1 MSQTA
6 EILRLT
12 PAAAELPEWESKID
26 LIRRTVAAGATADEL
41 ELFFH
46 QARRAGLDPLAKQ
59 IYFVKRQGKGVIQVG
74 IDGLRLIAD
83 RTGQYAG
90 SDDADFSATNDR
102 GFPSAAKV
110 VVYKMVAGQRCPFSA
125 TARWDEYYPGD
136 SQGFQWKRMP
146 HAMLSKCAEA
156 LALRKAFPADMS
168 GLYVHEEME
177 QAGSNEIPS
186 SLQVAAPAPMAPVP
200 SVTVVS
206 VPAAPMPVAE
216 PVRAPE
222 PVLQGQDLVQAAQEA
237 FADRGNIPTSG
248 DGKQAFGYVPM
259 RWPLPKMFAEPATE
273 SQNKMSRGKARE
285 RMLDLD
291 ELDIVRKLV
300 LEAYG
305 LEDERSKASMSL
317 FIDWLMNAD
326 DDTLDRASAAAE
338 AQPRPELEL
347 N

>member
-12 PAAAELPEWESKID
+12 PATPDVPEWESKID

-90 SDDADFSATNDR
+90 SDDAEFAGQTER
-102 GFPSAAKV
+102 GFPAAAKV
-110 VVYKMVAGQRCPFSA
+110 VVYKMVGGQRCPFGA
-125 TARWDEYYPGD
+125 TARWDEYFPGD
-136 SQGFQWKRMP
+136 QQGFQWKRMP
-146 HAMLSKCAEA
+146 HAMLAKCAEA

-177 QAGSNEIPS
+177 QAGSSETAPLGLAEAPS
-186 SLQVAAPAPMAPVP
+186 APTPVVTAPVSAAPI
-200 SVTVVS
+200 
-206 VPAAPMPVAE
+206 E
-216 PVRAPE
+216 PD
-222 PVLQGQDLVQAAQEA
+222 LQGQALVQAAKEA
-237 FADRGNIPTSG
+237 FTDKGNVPTTG

-259 RWPLPKMFAEPATE
+259 RWPVPKMFGEPATE
-273 SQNKMSRGKARE
+273 SQTKMSRGKARE

-291 ELDIVRKLV
+291 ELDIVRRLV

-305 LEDERSKASMSL
+305 LEDDRSKATMSL

-326 DDTLDRASAAAE
+326 DETLDRASAAAE
-338 AQPRPELEL
+338 AEPRPELEL
-347 N
+347 S

>member
-6 EILRLT
+6 EILRL
-12 PAAAELPEWESKID
+12 ASALPDVPDWESKID

-83 RTGQYAG
+83 RTGNYAG
-90 SDDADFSATNDR
+90 SDDAEFTGQTER
-102 GFPSAAKV
+102 GFPAAAKV
-110 VVYKMVAGQRCPFSA
+110 VVYKMVEGQRCPFGA
-125 TARWDEYYPGD
+125 TARWEEYFPGD
-136 SQGFQWKRMP
+136 QQGFQWKRMP

-177 QAGSNEIPS
+177 QAGSLETP
-186 SLQVAAPAPMAPVP
+186 SLQI
-200 SVTVVS
+200 
-206 VPAAPMPVAE
+206 AE
-216 PVRAPE
+216 PASPALVEKRSPE
-222 PVLQGQDLVQAAQEA
+222 PELQGQALEVAAKEA
-237 FADRGNIPTSG
+237 FTEKGNVPTNG

-259 RWPLPKMFAEPATE
+259 RWPVPKMFGEPATE
-273 SQNKMSRGKARE
+273 SQTKMARGKARE

-291 ELDIVRKLV
+291 ELDLVRRLV

-305 LEDERSKASMSL
+305 LEDDRSKATMSL

-326 DDTLDRASAAAE
+326 DETLDRASAAAE
-338 AQPRPELEL
+338 AEPHPELEL
-347 N
+347 S

>member
-6 EILRLT
+6 EILRLN
-12 PAAAELPEWESKID
+12 PVVSEAPEWESKID
-26 LIRRTVAAGATADEL
+26 LIRRTVAAGASADEL

-90 SDDADFSATNDR
+90 SDDAEFTPTTPGGYPA
-102 GFPSAAKV
+102 AAKV
-110 VVYKMVAGQRCPFSA
+110 VVYKMVAGQRCPFGA
-125 TARWDEYYPGD
+125 TARWDEYFPGD

-146 HAMLSKCAEA
+146 HAMLAKCAEA

-177 QAGSNEIPS
+177 QAGNSELPT
-186 SLQVAAPAPMAPVP
+186 PA
-200 SVTVVS
+200 VV
-206 VPAAPMPVAE
+206 VAE
-216 PVRAPE
+216 PPKSAPVAKE
-222 PVLQGQDLVQAAQEA
+222 PDLGGSALVQAAKEA
-237 FADRGNIPTSG
+237 FTDKGNVPTSG
-248 DGKQAFGYVPM
+248 DGKEAFGYVPM
-259 RWPLPKMFAEPATE
+259 RWPIPKMFSEPATE
-273 SQNKMSRGKARE
+273 SQGKMARAKARE

-291 ELDIVRKLV
+291 ELDVVRRLT
-300 LEAYG
+300 LAAYG
-305 LEDERSKASMSL
+305 LEDDGSKAAMSL

-338 AQPRPELEL
+338 AEPRPELEVA
-347 N
+347 

>member
-6 EILRLT
+6 EILRLA
-12 PAAAELPEWESKID
+12 PAPQDVPEWESKID
-26 LIRRTVAAGATADEL
+26 LIRRTVAAGASADEL

-59 IYFVKRQGKGVIQVG
+59 IYFVKRQGKGVVQVG

-90 SDDADFSATNDR
+90 SDDAEFAAVNDR
-102 GFPSAAKV
+102 GYPSAAKV
-110 VVYKMVAGQRCPFSA
+110 VVYKMVAGQRCPFGA
-125 TARWDEYYPGD
+125 TARWDEYFPGD

-146 HAMLSKCAEA
+146 HAMLAKCAEA

-177 QAGSNEIPS
+177 QAGSNETAPLGIS
-186 SLQVAAPAPMAPVP
+186 EAAPK
-200 SVTVVS
+200 
-206 VPAAPMPVAE
+206 VAD
-216 PVRAPE
+216 AD
-222 PVLQGQDLVQAAQEA
+222 LQGQALVQAARET
-237 FADRGNIPTSG
+237 FTERGNVPASG

-259 RWPLPKMFAEPATE
+259 RWPVAKMFAEPATD
-273 SQNKMSRGKARE
+273 SQAKMARGKARE
-285 RMLDLD
+285 RMLNLD
-291 ELDIVRKLV
+291 ELDVVRRMV
-300 LEAYG
+300 LDAYDV
-305 LEDERSKASMSL
+305 EDDGSKATMSL

-326 DDTLDRASAAAE
+326 DDALDRASSAAE

-347 N
+347 S

>member
-6 EILRLT
+6 EILRLPT
-12 PAAAELPEWESKID
+12 SAIEPEWESKID
-26 LIRRTVAAGATADEL
+26 LIRRTVAAGASADEL

-59 IYFVKRQGKGVIQVG
+59 IYFVKRQGKGVVQVG

-90 SDDADFSATNDR
+90 SDDAEFTGETKSGYPA
-102 GFPSAAKV
+102 AAKV
-110 VVYKMVAGQRCPFSA
+110 VVYKMVSGQRCPFGA
-125 TARWDEYYPGD
+125 TARWDEYFPGD

-146 HAMLSKCAEA
+146 HAMLAKCAEA

-177 QAGSNEIPS
+177 QAGE
-186 SLQVAAPAPMAPVP
+186 APATLVATPL
-200 SVTVVS
+200 S
-206 VPAAPMPVAE
+206 VAE
-216 PVRAPE
+216 PELRGAA
-222 PVLQGQDLVQAAQEA
+222 LVEAAREA
-237 FADRGNIPTSG
+237 FSDKGNVPASSG

-259 RWPLPKMFAEPATE
+259 RWPLPKMFSEPATE
-273 SQNKMSRGKARE
+273 AQGKMSRAKARE

-291 ELDIVRKLV
+291 ELDVVRRLV

-305 LEDERSKASMSL
+305 LEDDQSKASMSL
-317 FIDWLMNAD
+317 FIDWVMNAD
-326 DDTLDRASAAAE
+326 DEMLDRASAAAE
-338 AQPRPELEL
+338 AQPKPELEL
-347 N
+347 S

>member
-6 EILRLT
+6 EILRLNSIASEA
-12 PAAAELPEWESKID
+12 PVREADWESKID

-59 IYFVKRQGKGVIQVG
+59 IYFVKRQGKGVVQVG

-90 SDDADFSATNDR
+90 SDDAEFTGTSDR
-102 GFPSAAKV
+102 GFPAAAKV
-110 VVYKMVAGQRCPFSA
+110 VVYKMVAGQRCPFGA
-125 TARWDEYYPGD
+125 TARWDEYFPGD

-146 HAMLSKCAEA
+146 HAMLAKCAEA

-177 QAGSNEIPS
+177 QAGSAEAP
-186 SLQVAAPAPMAPVP
+186 SLQVA
-200 SVTVVS
+200 
-206 VPAAPMPVAE
+206 E
-216 PVRAPE
+216 PD
-222 PVLQGQDLVQAAQEA
+222 LQGSALVQAAKEA
-237 FADRGNIPTSG
+237 FTDKGNVPTSG

-259 RWPLPKMFAEPATE
+259 RWPLPKMFTEPATE
-273 SQNKMSRGKARE
+273 SQAKMSRGKARE

-291 ELDIVRKLV
+291 ELDIVRRLV

-305 LEDERSKASMSL
+305 VEDDGSKATMSL

-326 DDTLDRASAAAE
+326 DDTLDRASAAVE

-347 N
+347 S

>member
-6 EILRLT
+6 EILRIN
-12 PAAAELPEWESKID
+12 PAVAELPEWESKID

-59 IYFVKRQGKGVIQVG
+59 IYFVKRQGKGVVQVG

-90 SDDADFSATNDR
+90 SDDAEFAAPNER

-110 VVYKMVAGQRCPFSA
+110 TVYKMVQGQRCPFGA
-125 TARWDEYYPGD
+125 TARWEEYFPGD
-136 SQGFQWKRMP
+136 AQGFQWKRMP
-146 HAMLSKCAEA
+146 HAMLAKCAEA

-177 QAGSNEIPS
+177 QAERSDAPTP
-186 SLQVAAPAPMAPVP
+186 LQVV
-200 SVTVVS
+200 
-206 VPAAPMPVAE
+206 E
-216 PVRAPE
+216 PD
-222 PVLQGQDLVQAAQEA
+222 LQGQALVQAAKDA
-237 FADRGNIPTSG
+237 FTDRGNVATSG
-248 DGKQAFGYVPM
+248 DGKEAFGYVPM
-259 RWPLPKMFAEPATE
+259 RWPMPKMFSEPATE
-273 SQNKMSRGKARE
+273 SQTKMTRAKARE
-285 RMLDLD
+285 RMLDLN
-291 ELDIVRKLV
+291 ELDVVRRLV

-305 LEDERSKASMSL
+305 LEDDASKATMSL

-326 DDTLDRASAAAE
+326 DETLDRASAAVE
-338 AQPRPELEL
+338 SQPRPELEL
-347 N
+347 S

>member
-6 EILRLT
+6 EILRLN
-12 PAAAELPEWESKID
+12 PLAQDAPEWVSKID
-26 LIRRTVAAGATADEL
+26 LIRRTVAAGASADEL

-90 SDDADFSATNDR
+90 SDDAEFSGNTPN
-102 GFPSAAKV
+102 GFPASARV
-110 VVYKMVAGQRCPFSA
+110 TVYKMVQGQRCPFSA

-146 HAMLSKCAEA
+146 HAMLAKCSEA

-177 QAGSNEIPS
+177 QAGSETPAPV
-186 SLQVAAPAPMAPVP
+186 LQVA
-200 SVTVVS
+200 
-206 VPAAPMPVAE
+206 E
-216 PVRAPE
+216 PD
-222 PVLQGQDLVQAAQEA
+222 LQGQALVHAAREA
-237 FADRGNIPTSG
+237 FAEKGNVPSSGG
-248 DGKQAFGYVPM
+248 DGKEAFGYVPM

-273 SQNKMSRGKARE
+273 SQGKMSRAKARE

-291 ELDIVRKLV
+291 ELDVVRRLV

-305 LEDERSKASMSL
+305 LEDEASKASMSL

-326 DDTLDRASAAAE
+326 DETLDRASAAAE
-338 AQPRPELEL
+338 AEPRPELEL
-347 N
+347 S